1 MCSECIYFLL
11 YRFTLPEG
19 HTIAHDDWPHKQ
31 PIVATEGASQH
42 VKRAE
47 YSAAEATMST
57 DTHPAKQ
64 YERQSV
70 FGNEGVG
77 MDVYTPAPSS
87 FTPRKV

>member
-1 MCSECIYFLL
+1 MYIP

-19 HTIAHDDWPHKQ
+19 QSIAHDDWPHKQ
-31 PIVATEGASQH
+31 PIAAMESVSQH
-42 VKRAE
+42 VKGVE
-47 YSAAEATMST
+47 YSAAATMST

-64 YERQSV
+64 YGKQSV

-77 MDVYTPAPSS
+77 MDVYTPAPTS